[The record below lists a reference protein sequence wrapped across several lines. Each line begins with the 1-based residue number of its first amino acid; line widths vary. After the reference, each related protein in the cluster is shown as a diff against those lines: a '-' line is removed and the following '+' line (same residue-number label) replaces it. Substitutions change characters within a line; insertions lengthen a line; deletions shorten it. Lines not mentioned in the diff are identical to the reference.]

1 MTSAFYTRV
10 QVAYA
15 NIKIENSSSLLPI
28 SQVAYE
34 SREFILIYD
43 KSPFYVKIMAPL
55 TRRKLW

>member
-15 NIKIENSSSLLPI
+15 NIKIENSSSLLSIP
-28 SQVAYE
+28 QVAYE
-34 SREFILIYD
+34 PHYD

-55 TRRKLW
+55 